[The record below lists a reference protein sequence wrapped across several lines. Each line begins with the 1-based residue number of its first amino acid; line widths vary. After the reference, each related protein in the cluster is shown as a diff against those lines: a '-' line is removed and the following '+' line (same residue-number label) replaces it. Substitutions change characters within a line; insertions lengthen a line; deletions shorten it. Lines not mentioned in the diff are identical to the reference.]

1 MDKFPSIKKV
11 KTVDLIPYAR
21 NSRTHSDEQI
31 NQIAASIKEFGFL
44 NPIIIDGENGIIA
57 GHGRVMAANKLN
69 IKELPCVDASHLSET
84 QRRAYVIADNK
95 LALNSGWDI
104 EMLRVEFDELQEAG
118 FDLELTGFSMDEI
131 ADLQIEELT
140 EGLTDEDDV
149 PEVLPEPVSV
159 TGDVWILGKHRVMCG
174 DSTVI
179 TDVEKLMNGATA
191 QLMHADPPYGM
202 GKASDGVANDNIY
215 EEDLDKF
222 QMEWWATFRTF
233 LDDNASAYIWGN
245 APDLW
250 RLWYVGG
257 LGDSE
262 KLELRNEIVWDK
274 KNIAGMAS
282 PDLTQYPIA
291 TERCLF
297 FQLGNQFLGNVNADD
312 FPDSWEPVRGYM
324 EAEAKAAG
332 VNPAEVKRVCGVGM
346 YPHWFTRSQ
355 FTLIPE
361 KHYRNLA
368 AEFPGHF
375 ERPWRE
381 LKAEWDRVK
390 GGPTS
395 EIQGARSHFDNAH
408 EPMRDVWEFSRV
420 TGDERHGHATPKPVA
435 MMERVMKSSL
445 RKGDLVV
452 EPFGGSGSTLIGAEK
467 TGRVCYSMEMQPVY
481 VDVIIN
487 RWQNFTGKEAVHIE
501 SGKTFNELKAE
512 RDNG

>member
-1 MDKFPSIKKV
+1 MKPKELAVEMIGIDRLV
-11 KTVDLIPYAR
+11 PYAR
-21 NSRTHSDEQI
+21 NSRTHSDEQVA
-31 NQIAASIKEFGFL
+31 QIAASIREFGFT
-44 NPIIIDGENGIIA
+44 NPVLIDGDGGIIA
-57 GHGRVMAANKLN
+57 GHGRVLGARKLGLA
-69 IKELPCVDASHLSET
+69 EVPCIRLAHLTEA

-95 LALNSGWDI
+95 LALNAGWDD
-104 EMLRVEFDELQEAG
+104 EMLALELAELGDDG
-118 FDLELTGFSMDEI
+118 FDLDLTGFTDEEI
-131 ADLQIEELT
+131 KALMQVEVT
-140 EGLTDEDDV
+140 EGLTDEDATPAV
-149 PEVLPEPVSV
+149 PETPVTVL
-159 TGDVWILGKHRVMCG
+159 GDVWILGRHRLMCG
-174 DSTVI
+174 DSTI
-179 TDVEKLMNGATA
+179 ISDVEKLMAGATA
-191 QLMHADPPYGM
+191 QLLHADPPYGM
-202 GKASDGVANDNIY
+202 GKESDGVANDNLY
-215 EEDLDKF
+215 AENLDRF

-282 PDLTQYPIA
+282 PYLTQYPIA

-332 VNPAEVKRVCGVGM
+332 VTPAEVKRVCGVGM
-346 YPHWFTRSQ
+346 YSHWFTRSQ

-390 GGPTS
+390 GVPTS
-395 EIQGARSHFDNAH
+395 EIHGARSYFDNAH

-420 TGDERHGHATPKPVA
+420 TGDERHGPPP
-435 MMERVMKSSL
+435 RS
-445 RKGDLVV
+445 
-452 EPFGGSGSTLIGAEK
+452 
-467 TGRVCYSMEMQPVY
+467 
-481 VDVIIN
+481 
-487 RWQNFTGKEAVHIE
+487 RW
-501 SGKTFNELKAE
+501 
-512 RDNG
+512 R